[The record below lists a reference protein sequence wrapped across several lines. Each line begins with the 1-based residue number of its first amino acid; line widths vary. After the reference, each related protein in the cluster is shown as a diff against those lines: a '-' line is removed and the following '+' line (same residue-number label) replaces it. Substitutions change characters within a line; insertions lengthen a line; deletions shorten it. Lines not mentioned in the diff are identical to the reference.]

1 MNRYFCFN
9 FHKLQ
14 ESLELDANKTVN
26 MGIRTF
32 NLTLLDILPQSL
44 KQKNKMT
51 SLQPK
56 KIVTWSKGMSPNFAY
71 DIKQINYL
79 LLPLK
84 SSENLWFSENFK
96 QNKN

>member
-1 MNRYFCFN
+1 M
-9 FHKLQ
+9 LQ
-14 ESLELDANKTVN
+14 ESLELDANKTLN
-26 MGIRTF
+26 MGICTF
-32 NLTLLDILPQSL
+32 NLTLIDILPQSL

-56 KIVTWSKGMSPNFAY
+56 TITTWSMGMLPNFAC

-79 LLPLK
+79 PLPLK

-96 QNKN
+96 QYKN

>member
-1 MNRYFCFN
+1 
-9 FHKLQ
+9 
-14 ESLELDANKTVN
+14 
-26 MGIRTF
+26 
-32 NLTLLDILPQSL
+32 
-44 KQKNKMT
+44 MT

-56 KIVTWSKGMSPNFAY
+56 KIVTWSKGMSPNFAC